1 MIPIQKRTQL
11 NKLNFEFIIN
21 NSKGISVDVFR
32 NDIFVGEGKKQ
43 YNNTHDAIIETEAIF
58 YEKYKEEINK
68 LNK

>member
-21 NSKGISVDVFR
+21 DSKGIKVDVFR
-32 NDIFVGEGKKQ
+32 NDIFVRTMQ
-43 YNNTHDAIIETEAIF
+43 NNFKDTHDAIIETEAIF